1 MVAMPAL
8 SRCLRAMLLQTQ
20 MSARRVVVD
29 GSNNVQALDSTE
41 EGKAISAI
49 QVSVQRMWRGCRTQ

>member
-1 MVAMPAL
+1 
-8 SRCLRAMLLQTQ
+8 

-49 QVSVQRMWRGCRTQ
+49 QVSVQRMWRGCSDDTVHWC